1 MCFLEVALCEKY
13 RSSHFQWEGGVKSF
27 RTGGGYRFG
36 GGYFCWG
43 VGGGSVPHTCHVN
56 LKKIVIFVDLTIF
69 ASADFTP
76 FTSECTA
83 GFTLG

>member
-1 MCFLEVALCEKY
+1 MCFLEVALCEKC
-13 RSSHFQWEGGVKSF
+13 RSSHFQWEGGVKSL
-27 RTGGGYRFG
+27 RTGG
-36 GGYFCWG
+36 WG
-43 VGGGSVPHTCHVN
+43 AGSVPHTFHVN